1 LGGFLKNNCSDYVNS
16 LLNSYYT
23 YEGKTVE
30 TKFVITTIN
39 YDFVIYSGDFI
50 NDSYILNLKNNKK
63 EIFKYSNN
71 FIYKLCNKLQNETIT
86 KIIKYLEFTNVNA
99 IDVNKIYKTINNE
112 LKLNNNW
119 ILKNDSLYKI
129 VYTQPNTKHLDPLL
143 FKRQSDSVICN
154 NTYDYTFE
162 KIGFGSYGTVYKY
175 KDLIYKESNI
185 IDTYDYGLD
194 LSNIREICFLSQFS
208 HNSISQLQ
216 CVNKIDYNNLSEDDK
231 YKIYMKYR
239 GKTLFKH
246 FSEYKDIYL
255 KYIIYQ
261 LLLLLNYLYE
271 NHIIHGDI
279 KPDNITVDSDF
290 NVYLIDWGNVNVYSK
305 YDTIT
310 MCTALYDAPEAGYL
324 DGRFVDGINDIYRLG
339 MSILNLYDFNLLT
352 CSHKYLKDYYKNSEN
367 IRLDTNNITNPEIKK
382 IIDMMITINYKNRP
396 YASELL
402 KDPIFDIYRNSN
414 IYNSQ
419 KINKYKLKI
428 KPLKY
433 YSSDISDLNI
443 YDKENI
449 LVSEKNIIRF
459 RKNLLEWIWDSY
471 LYVDDGMKY
480 LNLYLHTCTLID
492 NYLAFNIVNTQNLEM
507 ICTACM
513 FISIMFYAS
522 SDTTKM
528 LIKNSNFIF
537 TKDQLKSTVIKILQ
551 FFDYK
556 IYINTPDLSYN
567 YEKPYIKDTLYI
579 KLREL
584 VVKPESFGIIHI
596 FNQL

>member
-1 LGGFLKNNCSDYVNS
+1 MSVENKTRCNYILKNNVQC
-16 LLNSYYT
+16 
-23 YEGKTVE
+23 KR
-30 TKFVITTIN
+30 
-39 YDFVIYSGDFI
+39 
-50 NDSYILNLKNNKK
+50 
-63 EIFKYSNN
+63 
-71 FIYKLCNKLQNETIT
+71 LCNKEYCWQHSD
-86 KIIKYLEFTNVNA
+86 II
-99 IDVNKIYKTINNE
+99 
-112 LKLNNNW
+112 
-119 ILKNDSLYKI
+119 
-129 VYTQPNTKHLDPLL
+129 

-194 LSNIREICFLSQFS
+194 LTNIREICFLSQFS

-261 LLLLLNYLYE
+261 LLLLLNSLYE

-290 NVYLIDWGNVNVYSK
+290 NVYLIDWGSVNVYSK

-310 MCTALYDAPEAGYL
+310 NCTYLYDAPEADYL
-324 DGRFVDGINDIYRLG
+324 NGRFVNGRFVDGINDIYRLG
-339 MSILNLYDFNLLT
+339 MSILNLYDSNLL
-352 CSHKYLKDYYKNSEN
+352 SFSYKYLKAYYTNSEN

-428 KPLKY
+428 KPFKY

-443 YDKENI
+443 YDKKNI

-459 RKNLLEWIWDSY
+459 RKDTLEWIWESY

-528 LIKNSNFIF
+528 LIKNSQFYF
-537 TKDQLKSTVIKILQ
+537 TKDQLNSTVIKILQ

-567 YEKPYIKDTLYI
+567 YEKPYIKDPLYI